1 MAPRNCAHMVGYM
14 CAEVQGTGSL
24 EPELQEAMSRLTWVL
39 RAGLGLL
46 EEQTALS
53 APIPGTICTD
63 CSQGSRA
70 TVTTAE
76 KASLAAG
83 LIGPTVF
90 QEASSSASSP
100 LPRCLSR
107 EESDTTHPL
116 ELPVITHT

>member
-53 APIPGTICTD
+53 APIPGTIFRLLKKLTSHCDNSREGLTG
-63 CSQGSRA
+63 CGSHRP
-70 TVTTAE
+70 TA
-76 KASLAAG
+76 S
-83 LIGPTVF
+83 

-100 LPRCLSR
+100 LPRCLSS